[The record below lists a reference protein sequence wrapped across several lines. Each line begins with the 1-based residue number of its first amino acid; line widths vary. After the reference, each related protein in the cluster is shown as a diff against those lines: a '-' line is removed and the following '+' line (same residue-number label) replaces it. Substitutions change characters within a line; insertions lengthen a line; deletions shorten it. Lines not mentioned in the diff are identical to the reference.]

1 MFDTWEGMLA
11 ERDRWDALA
20 ICTPPDITPEIL
32 SAALGL
38 DVPVLV
44 EKPVGWS
51 SRRLDEIVRR
61 PHDRVIVGYNRRAY
75 PSVRAARE
83 EARNGPPL
91 LAQLTLPKDVVAPE
105 VPDPT
110 ADYLRP
116 FFESVSAL
124 GIDVAR
130 FVLGDLRVDAVRR
143 LHNPAGNLYGLAA
156 ILTTERGDLLQ
167 LTGNLNA
174 ASNFAFTLYW
184 PGRRFELLPFE
195 IATLYEGL
203 EVIQP
208 TPEYPVSRYS
218 PKVSHRIGLE
228 GHDLVEKPGFV
239 AEAMALKTLMEGGP
253 RDASAAT
260 LEDAIAVTKLC
271 EELTGVTF

>member
-1 MFDTWEGMLA
+1 M
-11 ERDRWDALA
+11 
-20 ICTPPDITPEIL
+20 CTSADVTPDILP
-32 SAALGL
+32 AALGL
-38 DVPVLV
+38 GVPVLV
-44 EKPVGWS
+44 EKPVAWS
-51 SRRLDEIVRR
+51 SRQLEEICRK

-83 EARNGPPL
+83 EARKGPPL
-91 LAQLTLPKDVVAPE
+91 LAQMTLPKDVVAPE

-110 ADYLRP
+110 AAYLRP

-174 ASNFAFTLYW
+174 ASNYALTLNW

-218 PKVSHRIGLE
+218 PKVSRRISLE

-239 AEAMALKTLMEGGP
+239 AEAIALKRLMEGGS
-253 RDASAAT
+253 RDESSAS
-260 LEDAIAVTKLC
+260 LEDALSVTKLC